1 MFDTTVV
8 LLVEVDRLVSM
19 LLGKSDFVPE
29 PFFLEMDFLNQAK
42 PIQIKWMKGTIKE
55 PPKITPTAIKALFC
69 QSKIG

>member
-1 MFDTTVV
+1 MLDTTVV
-8 LLVEVDRLVSM
+8 LLLERLASM

-42 PIQIKWMKGTIKE
+42 PIQKKWMIGTTKQ
-55 PPKITPTAIKALFC
+55 PPRITPMAIKALFC